1 MEEEMNL
8 LELSELLLD
17 EKKAEE
23 YLLKVGILKT
33 FTECEKCGSNRI
45 TKISRGRH
53 RCSNCESE
61 WSMKKGSVLYN
72 NNLSYSKFIGIVKLF
87 ELGITAEL
95 ASIEL
100 NTNHITVKNN
110 YNTIRFVI
118 SGVKEAEFNDL
129 DQILRDE
136 LAKFS
141 ISITDKGVE
150 ISLLNKEIVAQDLFK
165 LKRTRNPS
173 KEAAY
178 SFHYSRLKPKE
189 IEKRLHNFPIEQNHF
204 WRYAKKWL
212 MYYRGTK
219 LNYLYLYLKE
229 IEFRYNSRNENL
241 FEIIIAKIAQI

>member
-1 MEEEMNL
+1 MEEDMNL

-17 EKKAEE
+17 EKKAGE

-53 RCSNCESE
+53 RCNSCLSE
-61 WSMKKGSVLYN
+61 WSNKKGSILYN

-87 ELGITAEL
+87 EMGITADL
-95 ASIEL
+95 ASLEIGV
-100 NTNHITVKNN
+100 NHITVKNN
-110 YNTIRFVI
+110 YNTIRFAI
-118 SGVKEAEFNDL
+118 SSIKELEFNNL
-129 DQILRDE
+129 NKIIKDE
-136 LAKFS
+136 LTRFS
-141 ISITDKGVE
+141 ISITDEGVN
-150 ISLLNKEIVAQDLFK
+150 ISLANSNSALQDLFK

-178 SFHYSRLKPKE
+178 SFHYSRLKPKN
-189 IEKRLHNFPIEQNHF
+189 IEQKLYDFPIEQNHF
-204 WRYAKKWL
+204 WRYAKKRL

-229 IEFRYNSRNENL
+229 IEFRYNNKDENL
-241 FEIIIAKIAQI
+241 FEEIVTKIARF